1 MINLAIPGR
10 DVLQLHH
17 LILDMNGTLTTDG
30 LLLEGVAE
38 RLEQLKNKLNI
49 YLLTANTFGTGAQV
63 AAELGIELLTVSSA
77 NGCQDKAD
85 FAVALELSGVI
96 AIGNGY
102 NDQDMFKKAELAIAV
117 IGQEGCCVA
126 ALLNADIVVSNIND
140 ALDLLTNPLR
150 IIADLRK

>member
-1 MINLAIPGR
+1 MINLTIPGR
-10 DVLQLHH
+10 EVLQLYH

-38 RLEQLKNKLNI
+38 RLEQLKSKLNI
-49 YLLTANTFGTGAQV
+49 YLLTANTFGTGTQV
-63 AAELGIELLTVSSA
+63 AEELGIELFTVSSA
-77 NGCQDKAD
+77 KGCQDKAD
-85 FAVALELSGVI
+85 FAAALEPAGVI

-102 NDQDMFKKAELAIAV
+102 NDKDMFKQAELSIAV

-140 ALDLLTNPLR
+140 ALDLLNNPLR